1 MRCSRRLL
9 GLLLLCLGAAACGGP
24 TSRLVT
30 VRSGTGSGDVFLEV
44 KNTTDTPVNALYLA
58 RTEAV
63 NAADPERLD
72 GDSMAGQM
80 VWGADQL
87 TTSAI
92 GSGQRLRIPV
102 ASPGRWDVRVVGRD
116 EREQHVTGLKLEA
129 GGRYLLELNEGGWR
143 AR

>member
-9 GLLLLCLGAAACGGP
+9 GLLLFSVGVAACGGP
-24 TSRLVT
+24 ASRLVT
-30 VRSGTGSGDVFLEV
+30 VRPATGSGDVFLEV
-44 KNTTDTPVNALYLA
+44 KNATDTPVNALFLA

-63 NAADPERLD
+63 NAADPDRLD
-72 GDSMAGQM
+72 GDSAAGQV

-92 GSGQRLRIPV
+92 GPGQRMRIGV
-102 ASPGRWDVRVVGRD
+102 AGPGRWDARAVGRD
-116 EREQHVTGLKLEA
+116 EREQHVTGLRLEA
-129 GGRYLLELNEGGWR
+129 GGRYVLELNEGGWR